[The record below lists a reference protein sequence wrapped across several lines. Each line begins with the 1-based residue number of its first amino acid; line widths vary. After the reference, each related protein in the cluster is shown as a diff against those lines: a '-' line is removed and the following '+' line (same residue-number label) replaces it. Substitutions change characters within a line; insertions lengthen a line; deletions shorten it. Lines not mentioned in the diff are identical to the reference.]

1 MDDMVVAPWPAPRRF
16 QRMNADHAPGQERSK
31 VPQGLRHVDFSHGD
45 VNAFPPPPEVID
57 AVTAALRDGG
67 RYAYSPYRGH
77 HFIRELVAQRLSTFT
92 GAPIDPASEVIIT
105 PGTQGGLF
113 LALSALVEHGDKV
126 AVVAPDYFAN
136 RKIVEYLE
144 ATPVPVELAYRTA
157 AGEPARLD
165 MDGLRAAFADGA
177 RLLVFSNP
185 NNPTGA
191 VYTAEDIEA
200 IAALAAEF
208 NAFVIV
214 DQLYSRQIF
223 DERPFTHLRAHARER
238 CLTLIGPSK
247 TESVSGC
254 RVGVAV
260 APAAIVDRME
270 QLQGIVSLRAAG
282 YMQAALEPWFA
293 ESEGWLDQRIA
304 AHARIRDDLHAVFSA
319 SSAVSTRLTE
329 GGSYLF
335 LDVPAAKGRI
345 DEFVAKLRTEAA
357 VTVTRGPEFGDFP
370 ESVRLN
376 FSQDHQAAV
385 DAARRIVQVAERL

>member
-1 MDDMVVAPWPAPRRF
+1 MAVAPWPAPYRF
-16 QRMNADHAPGQERSK
+16 QRMNADHAPGQERTE
-31 VPQGLRHVDFSHGD
+31 VPSGLRHVDFSHGD
-45 VNAFPPPPEVID
+45 VTAFTPPPEVID

-77 HFIRELVAQRLSTFT
+77 AFVREIVAQRLSAFT
-92 GAPIDPASEVIIT
+92 GAPIDPASELIIT

-113 LALSALVEHGDKV
+113 LALSSLVERGDKV

-144 ATPVPVELAYRTA
+144 ATPVAVELDYRTA

-165 MDGLRAAFADGA
+165 LDALRSAFADGA

-191 VYTAEDIEA
+191 VYTPDDIES

-208 NAFVIV
+208 DAFVVV
-214 DQLYSRQIF
+214 DQLYARQIF
-223 DERPFTHLRAHARER
+223 DQRPFTHLRAKAAER

-254 RVGVAV
+254 RVGVAI
-260 APAAIVDRME
+260 APPAIVDRME
-270 QLQGIVSLRAAG
+270 QLQGVVSLRAAG

-304 AHARIRDDLHAVFSA
+304 DHARIRDDLHSVFTA
-319 SSAVSTRLTE
+319 SDAVSTRLTE

-335 LDVPAAKGRI
+335 LDVPAAKGRV
-345 DEFVAKLRTEAA
+345 DEFVARLRTEAA

-385 DAARRIVQVAERL
+385 DAAHRIVQVAERL

>member
-1 MDDMVVAPWPAPRRF
+1 MAVAPWPAPYRF
-16 QRMNADHAPGQERSK
+16 QRMNADHAPGQEQSH
-31 VPQGLRHVDFSHGD
+31 VAQGLRHVDFSHGD
-45 VNAFPPPPEVID
+45 VSAFPPPPEVID
-57 AVTAALRDGG
+57 AVTTALRDGG

-77 HFIRELVAQRLSTFT
+77 TFIRELVAQRLGAFT
-92 GAPIDPASEVIIT
+92 GAPIDPDREVIVT

-113 LALSALVEHGDKV
+113 LALSALVERGDKV

-144 ATPVPVELAYRTA
+144 ATPIPVDLAYRTA
-157 AGEPARLD
+157 EGEPARLD
-165 MDGLRAAFADGA
+165 LDKLRTAFQDGA

-191 VYTAEDIEA
+191 IYTADDIEA
-200 IAALAAEF
+200 IARLAAEF
-208 NAFVIV
+208 DAFVVV

-223 DERPFTHLRAHARER
+223 DQRPFTHLRAHARER

-260 APAAIVDRME
+260 APSEIIGRME
-270 QLQGIVSLRAAG
+270 QLQGIVSLRTAG
-282 YMQAALEPWFA
+282 YMQAALEPWLA
-293 ESEGWLDQRIA
+293 EAPGWLAQRITE
-304 AHARIRDDLHAVFSA
+304 HARIRDDLHEVFSA
-319 SSAVSTRLTE
+319 SAHLSTRRTE

-335 LDVPAAKGRI
+335 LDVPTAKGRI
-345 DEFVAKLRTEAA
+345 DDLVRQLRTEAA

-376 FSQDHQAAV
+376 FSQDHRAAV
-385 DAARRIVQVAERL
+385 DAAHRIVDVVARF

>member
-1 MDDMVVAPWPAPRRF
+1 MS
-16 QRMNADHAPGQERSK
+16 ADHAPGQERSE
-31 VPQGLRHVDFSHGD
+31 VPEGLRHVDFSHGD
-45 VNAFPPPPEVID
+45 VSAFPPPPEVVD

-77 HFIRELVAQRLSTFT
+77 LFARELIAPRLSAFL
-92 GAPIDPASEVIIT
+92 GEPVDPGSEIIVT

-113 LALSALVEHGDKV
+113 LALSSLVERGDKV

-144 ATPVPVELAYRTA
+144 ATPVPVELGYRTA
-157 AGEPARLD
+157 AGEPALLD
-165 MDGLRAAFADGA
+165 LEGLRAAFQSGA

-191 VYTAEDIEA
+191 VYTPGDIEA
-200 IAALAAEF
+200 IAGLAAEF
-208 NAFVIV
+208 DAFVVV

-223 DERPFTHLRAHARER
+223 DGRAFTHLRAHTRER
-238 CLTLIGPSK
+238 CLTLLGPSK

-260 APAAIVDRME
+260 APGPVVERME

-282 YMQAALEPWFA
+282 YTQAALEPWFA
-293 ESEGWLDQRIA
+293 ETEGWLDQRIA
-304 AHARIRDDLHAVFSA
+304 AHALIRDELHEVFTGSGDVA
-319 SSAVSTRLTE
+319 ARLTE

-345 DEFVAKLRTEAA
+345 DEFVARLRTEAA

-370 ESVRLN
+370 ASVRLN

-385 DAARRIVQVAERL
+385 DAARRIAAVAARL

>member
-1 MDDMVVAPWPAPRRF
+1 MS
-16 QRMNADHAPGQERSK
+16 ADHAPGQERSE
-31 VPQGLRHVDFSHGD
+31 VPEGLRHVDFSHGD
-45 VNAFPPPPEVID
+45 VSAFPPPPEVVD
-57 AVTAALRDGG
+57 AVTSALRDGG

-77 HFIRELVAQRLSTFT
+77 LFVRELIAARLSAFL
-92 GAPIDPASEVIIT
+92 GAPVDPGSEVIVT

-113 LALSALVEHGDKV
+113 LALSSLVERGDKV

-144 ATPVPVELAYRTA
+144 ATPVPVELGYRTA
-157 AGEPARLD
+157 EGEPALLD
-165 MDGLRAAFADGA
+165 LDGLRAAFQDGA

-191 VYTAEDIEA
+191 VYTAGDIEA

-208 NAFVIV
+208 DAFVVV

-223 DERPFTHLRAHARER
+223 DGRTFTHLRAHARER
-238 CLTLIGPSK
+238 CLTLLGPSK

-260 APAAIVDRME
+260 APAPVVERME

-282 YMQAALEPWFA
+282 YAQAALEPWFA
-293 ESEGWLDQRIA
+293 EAGGWLDRRIT
-304 AHARIRDDLHAVFSA
+304 AHASIRDELHKVFTGSGDVA
-319 SSAVSTRLTE
+319 TRLTE

-345 DEFVAKLRTEAA
+345 DEFVARLRTEAA

-370 ESVRLN
+370 ASVRLN

-385 DAARRIVQVAERL
+385 DAAHRIVAVAARL